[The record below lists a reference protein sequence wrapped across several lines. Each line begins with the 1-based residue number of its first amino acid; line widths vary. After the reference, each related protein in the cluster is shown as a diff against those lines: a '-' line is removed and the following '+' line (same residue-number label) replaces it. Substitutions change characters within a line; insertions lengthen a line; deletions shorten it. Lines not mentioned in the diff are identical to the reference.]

1 MCCCLSIDSLT
12 GEDHLGGYGKLVPTS
27 CSCVLE
33 VWIPHDLLACPY
45 VIVASWGKHDHPPPT
60 PDQIPEPYI
69 TEIIDVLRR
78 SAGSA
83 PGRGN

>member
-1 MCCCLSIDSLT
+1 
-12 GEDHLGGYGKLVPTS
+12 
-27 CSCVLE
+27 
-33 VWIPHDLLACPY
+33 